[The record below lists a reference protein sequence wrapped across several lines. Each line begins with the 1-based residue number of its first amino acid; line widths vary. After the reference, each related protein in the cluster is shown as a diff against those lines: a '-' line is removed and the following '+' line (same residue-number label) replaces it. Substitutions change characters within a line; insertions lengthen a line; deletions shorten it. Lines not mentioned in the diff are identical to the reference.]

1 MRHVT
6 AGRAAPAPA
15 ARVPAPPRRGRA
27 AGLSLIEVMVVV
39 AILGLLLA
47 AGAPALADYVAN
59 SRLREGGHLLLG
71 EALMAQSE
79 AVKRNVSTRLSTSG
93 DEVQVLELTDPANPV
108 LLRSRKLT
116 SPVSM
121 QTVSVTFG
129 SDGRPAPFGTSA
141 SINLSLAGS
150 TCSADIRCPGLR
162 IDAGGA
168 VRLCPNQLV
177 SCS

>member
-1 MRHVT
+1 MRHVS
-6 AGRAAPAPA
+6 AP
-15 ARVPAPPRRGRA
+15 A
-27 AGLSLIEVMVVV
+27 AGLSLIEAMVVV
-39 AILGLLLA
+39 AILGLLIA
-47 AGAPALADYVAN
+47 SGAPMMADYVAN

-79 AVKRNVSTRLSTSG
+79 AVKRNVSTRLNTSG
-93 DEVQVLELTDPANPV
+93 DEVQVYDLTNPANPV
-108 LLRSRKLT
+108 LLRSRRVT

-121 QTVSVTFG
+121 PVASVTFG
-129 SDGRPAPFGTSA
+129 SDGRPSPFGTTG

-162 IDAGGA
+162 VDAGGA

-177 SCS
+177 SCV